1 MGEKRMH
8 WIETEPLPKACV
20 GCREEECYNCDTAGE
35 RWTLSAE
42 DEARL
47 LATKP
52 TKSRSRRITAALQ
65 E

>member
-1 MGEKRMH
+1 MH

-42 DEARL
+42 DEAHL
-47 LATKP
+47 LTLLRQQSLRKAD
-52 TKSRSRRITAALQ
+52 R
-65 E
+65 EE

>member
-1 MGEKRMH
+1 MH

-35 RWTLSAE
+35 RWTLSTE

-47 LATKP
+47 LTLL
-52 TKSRSRRITAALQ
+52 RQQNLRRAAQ
-65 E
+65 EE

>member
-1 MGEKRMH
+1 MQKRMH

-20 GCREEECYNCDTAGE
+20 GYREEECYNCDTAGE

-47 LATKP
+47 LTLLRQQ
-52 TKSRSRRITAALQ
+52 SLRRTDRR
-65 E
+65 EEE

>member
-1 MGEKRMH
+1 MH

-35 RWTLSAE
+35 HWTLSAE

-47 LATKP
+47 LALL
-52 TKSRSRRITAALQ
+52 RQQNLRRAAQ
-65 E
+65 EE